1 MYILTIAR
9 AIKKMTFI
17 ELRESLSLE
26 TMIKELNLLKKA
38 VMIQWNV

>member
-9 AIKKMTFI
+9 AIKKMTLI